1 MTMDKAYF
9 TNIRSQIICLL
20 EKAKEE
26 VDIAMAWFTSSELF
40 DSILSCIK
48 RGVKVRL
55 VLLDDA
61 INFMEYAPDFN
72 EFIYAG
78 GELKIA
84 HRDIGFMHHKFC
96 VIDNSCIISGS
107 YNWTYYAETRNIE
120 NIIITDSQSVIEQYK
135 GEFLRL
141 VNQADPVKECPKYSW
156 TDMENMQEVDFHEI
170 NFEVKEIAKARCLP
184 IHEIKPVVSH
194 VTVTERPLNAVSKYS
209 IGLHG
214 DNGSGILIQKNQ
226 SLPFISQS
234 IEVLNN
240 DVKMVCAIFKMNEDK
255 EVPIVQEAVNDIT
268 LGKIDQEI
276 RIQFTLH
283 ETGELIGT
291 IRCVETGR
299 VFDIRKN
306 NLDLVDYAD

>member
-1 MTMDKAYF
+1 MDKAYF
-9 TNIRSQIICLL
+9 TDIRNQIICLL

-26 VDIAMAWFTSSELF
+26 VDIAMAWFT
-40 DSILSCIK
+40 IM

-61 INFMEYAPDFN
+61 INFMEYAPDFS
-72 EFIYAG
+72 EFIDAG

-84 HRDIGFMHHKFC
+84 HREIGFMHHKFC
-96 VIDNSCIISGS
+96 VIDNCYVISGS

-135 GEFLRL
+135 DEFVRL
-141 VNQADPVKECPKYSW
+141 GNQIASVKDCPKFTW
-156 TDMENMQEVDFHEI
+156 ADIENMPEVDFKEI
-170 NFEVKEIAKARCLP
+170 NFEVKEIAKTKCLP
-184 IHEIKPVVSH
+184 IHEIKQTVSH

-214 DNGSGILIQKNQ
+214 DDGSGILIPQNQ
-226 SLPFISQS
+226 TLPFISQS
-234 IEVLNN
+234 LTVYNN
-240 DVKMVCAIFKMNEDK
+240 DMNMVCAIFKMNEDK
-255 EVPIVQEAVNDIT
+255 EIPIVQETVNDIT
-268 LGKIDQEI
+268 LGKIAQEI